1 MTRASFCPID
11 SLILSMV
18 VYAPFERVPF
28 PGPLPL
34 RQAAALL
41 RRQPGWDR
49 TGVVMARRIPEL
61 MVRASASR
69 RFGSLPM
76 EAPVSLLD
84 EQAGLQF
91 AAVTWLLPDS
101 TLYLAFRG
109 TDDTLVGWQEAFRLA
124 GPDPIPAQEQ
134 AEVYL
139 AQVAAR
145 HPGKLRLGG
154 HSKGGNLA
162 LWAALH
168 AHPTVRRRIL
178 SVDSFDGPGFSQ
190 DLTQTPAYRALA
202 PRLHHYLPQGS
213 PVGTLLRQDR
223 RSQIVPSWGRGIV
236 GQHDP
241 FTWAVAG
248 TRFQRLPRQ
257 SPSGRRRAAVLHRWL
272 ASLTPEERAAFVE
285 VLFHLL
291 RAGQARTL
299 TDWQEAL
306 VPQALAGLRSFRQLD
321 PAAQERLRTGL
332 RRLLRS
338 LGPTGPR
345 DIPKESFSH
354 ESH

>member
-1 MTRASFCPID
+1 MARASFCPID

-34 RQAAALL
+34 QQAAAVL
-41 RRQPGWDR
+41 RRQRGWDR
-49 TGVVMARRIPEL
+49 TGVVMARQIPAL
-61 MVRASASR
+61 VTQAAASR
-69 RFGSLPM
+69 RFGSLM
-76 EAPVSLLD
+76 MDSPVSLLD

-91 AAVTWLLPDS
+91 AAVTWLLPDG

-124 GPDPIPAQEQ
+124 GPDPIPAQKQ
-134 AEVYL
+134 AALYL

-145 HPGKLRLGG
+145 YPGKLRLGG

-190 DLTQTPAYRALA
+190 DLTCTPAYRALA
-202 PRLHHYLPQGS
+202 PRVHHYLPQGS

-257 SPSGRRRAAVLHRWL
+257 SASGRRRAATLRRWL

-291 RAGQARTL
+291 RAGQAHTL

-321 PAAQERLRTGL
+321 PAARERLRTGL

-338 LGPTGPR
+338 LGPTEVLRLPS
-345 DIPKESFSH
+345 P
-354 ESH
+354 